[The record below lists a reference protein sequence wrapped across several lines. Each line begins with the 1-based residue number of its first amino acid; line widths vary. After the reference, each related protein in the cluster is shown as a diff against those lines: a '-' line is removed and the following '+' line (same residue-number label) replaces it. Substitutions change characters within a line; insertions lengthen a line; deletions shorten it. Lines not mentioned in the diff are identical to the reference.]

1 MWVNLITS
9 KFLLFCVVCLFTF
22 SASTTPSSSLYAQGT
37 AKNRDRNERNDEKR
51 EDKRVS
57 DAQREVG
64 RTRTELE
71 KLQADWEK
79 KYRAFV
85 AARVGFI
92 KVKNQEEQTEEEAQE
107 RIGEKL
113 GIPAQVLVVK
123 DLGQRLR
130 DTSEAVLQELRK
142 TPGWV
147 KVHEQIE
154 QTENALERGIHPDRH
169 LPMNADD
176 IEEVEKELSTQKNS
190 LRAIEQAALEADA
203 EAKSVKDDFDNAQRK
218 LGELRRKVDPKEL
231 ERDFAV
237 KKVRSEVQQAYK
249 KMRTEAQSLE
259 QAQALVQKK
268 AMELGSDYQRFLKA
282 KRADAADSNRSK
294 KKSAPRR

>member
-1 MWVNLITS
+1 MWVNLIIS
-9 KFLLFCVVCLFTF
+9 KLLLFCFVSLLAVST
-22 SASTTPSSSLYAQGT
+22 SATSSSSLYAQGT
-37 AKNRDRNERNDEKR
+37 AKNRDGNGRNDEKR

-92 KVKNQEEQTEEEAQE
+92 KVKNREEQTEKEAQE
-107 RIGEKL
+107 RIGEKIGL
-113 GIPAQVLVVK
+113 PAQVLVVK
-123 DLGQRLR
+123 DLGRRLK
-130 DTSEAVLQELRK
+130 DTSDAVLQELRK
-142 TPGWV
+142 TPGWI
-147 KVHEQIE
+147 KAHDQIE
-154 QTENALERGIHPDRH
+154 QTENVLERGIHPESN

-176 IEEVEKELSTQKNS
+176 IEEVEKELRTQKSS

-218 LGELRRKVDPKEL
+218 LEELRRKVDPKEL
-231 ERDFAV
+231 DRDFAV
-237 KKVRSEVQQAYK
+237 KKVRSEVQQAYN

-259 QAQALVQKK
+259 RAQALVQKK
-268 AMELGSDYQRFLKA
+268 AMELGSDYQSFLKA

-294 KKSAPRR
+294 KKSTPRR

>member
-1 MWVNLITS
+1 MWVNLIIS
-9 KFLLFCVVCLFTF
+9 KLLLFCFVSLLAVST
-22 SASTTPSSSLYAQGT
+22 SATSSSSLYAQGT
-37 AKNRDRNERNDEKR
+37 AKNRDGNGRNDEKR

-92 KVKNQEEQTEEEAQE
+92 KVKNREEQTEKEAQE
-107 RIGEKL
+107 RIGEKIGL
-113 GIPAQVLVVK
+113 PAQVLVVK
-123 DLGQRLR
+123 DLGRRLK
-130 DTSEAVLQELRK
+130 DTSDAVLQELRK
-142 TPGWV
+142 TPGWI
-147 KVHEQIE
+147 KAHDQIE
-154 QTENALERGIHPDRH
+154 QTENVLERGIHPESN

-176 IEEVEKELSTQKNS
+176 IEKVEKELRTQKSS

-218 LGELRRKVDPKEL
+218 LVELRRKVDPKEL
-231 ERDFAV
+231 DRDFAV
-237 KKVRSEVQQAYK
+237 KKVRSEVQQAYN

-259 QAQALVQKK
+259 RAQALVQKK
-268 AMELGSDYQRFLKA
+268 AMELGSDYQSFLKA

-294 KKSAPRR
+294 KKNAPRR

>member
-1 MWVNLITS
+1 MWVNLIIS
-9 KFLLFCVVCLFTF
+9 KLLLFCFVSLLAVST
-22 SASTTPSSSLYAQGT
+22 SATSNSSLYAQGT
-37 AKNRDRNERNDEKR
+37 AKNRDGNGRNDEKR

-92 KVKNQEEQTEEEAQE
+92 KVKNREEQTEKEAQE
-107 RIGEKL
+107 RIGEKIGL
-113 GIPAQVLVVK
+113 PAQVLVVK
-123 DLGQRLR
+123 DLGRRLK
-130 DTSEAVLQELRK
+130 DTSDAVLQELRK
-142 TPGWV
+142 TPGWI
-147 KVHEQIE
+147 KAHDQIE
-154 QTENALERGIHPDRH
+154 QTENVLERGIHPESN

-176 IEEVEKELSTQKNS
+176 IEEVEKELRTQKSS

-218 LGELRRKVDPKEL
+218 LEELRRKVDPKEL
-231 ERDFAV
+231 DRDFAV
-237 KKVRSEVQQAYK
+237 KKVRSEVQQAYN

-259 QAQALVQKK
+259 RAQALVQKK
-268 AMELGSDYQRFLKA
+268 AMELGSDYQSFLKA

-294 KKSAPRR
+294 KKSTPRR

>member
-1 MWVNLITS
+1 MWVNLIIS
-9 KFLLFCVVCLFTF
+9 KLLLFCVVCLFTI
-22 SASTTPSSSLYAQGT
+22 SASTTPSSSLYAQGS

-85 AARVGFI
+85 ATRVGFI
-92 KVKNQEEQTEEEAQE
+92 KVKNREEQTEKEAQE

-142 TPGWV
+142 TPGWI

-176 IEEVEKELSTQKNS
+176 IEEVEKELRTQKNS

-218 LGELRRKVDPKEL
+218 LVELRRKVDPKEL
-231 ERDFAV
+231 DRDFAV

>member
-1 MWVNLITS
+1 MWVNLIIS
-9 KFLLFCVVCLFTF
+9 KLLLFCVVCLFTV
-22 SASTTPSSSLYAQGT
+22 SASTTPSSSLYAQGS

-85 AARVGFI
+85 ATRVGFI
-92 KVKNQEEQTEEEAQE
+92 KVKNREEQTEKEAQE

-142 TPGWV
+142 TPGWI

-176 IEEVEKELSTQKNS
+176 IEEVEKELRTQKNS

-218 LGELRRKVDPKEL
+218 LVELRRKVDPKEL
-231 ERDFAV
+231 DRDFAV

>member
-1 MWVNLITS
+1 MWVNLIIS
-9 KFLLFCVVCLFTF
+9 KLLLFCVVCLFTI

-85 AARVGFI
+85 ATRVGFI
-92 KVKNQEEQTEEEAQE
+92 KVKNREEQTEKEAQE

-142 TPGWV
+142 TPGWI

-176 IEEVEKELSTQKNS
+176 IEEVEKELRTQKNS

-218 LGELRRKVDPKEL
+218 LVELRRKVDPKEL
-231 ERDFAV
+231 DRDFAV

>member
-1 MWVNLITS
+1 MWVNLIIS
-9 KFLLFCVVCLFTF
+9 KLLLFCFVSLLAVST
-22 SASTTPSSSLYAQGT
+22 SATSSSSLYAQGT
-37 AKNRDRNERNDEKR
+37 AKNRDGNGRNDEKR

-92 KVKNQEEQTEEEAQE
+92 KVKNREEQTEKEAQE
-107 RIGEKL
+107 RIGEKIGL
-113 GIPAQVLVVK
+113 PAQVLVVK
-123 DLGQRLR
+123 DLGRRLK
-130 DTSEAVLQELRK
+130 DTSDAVLQELRK
-142 TPGWV
+142 TPGWI
-147 KVHEQIE
+147 KAHDQIE
-154 QTENALERGIHPDRH
+154 QTENVLERGIHPESN

-176 IEEVEKELSTQKNS
+176 IEEVEKELRTQKSS

-218 LGELRRKVDPKEL
+218 LVELRRKVDPKEL
-231 ERDFAV
+231 DRDFAV
-237 KKVRSEVQQAYK
+237 KKVRSEVQQAYN

-259 QAQALVQKK
+259 RAQALVQKK
-268 AMELGSDYQRFLKA
+268 AMELGSDYQSFLKA

-294 KKSAPRR
+294 KKSTPRR

>member
-1 MWVNLITS
+1 MWVNLIIS
-9 KFLLFCVVCLFTF
+9 KLLLFCFVCLFTI
-22 SASTTPSSSLYAQGT
+22 SASATPSSSLYAQGT

-64 RTRTELE
+64 RKRTELE

-92 KVKNQEEQTEEEAQE
+92 KVKNQEEQTEKEAQE

-130 DTSEAVLQELRK
+130 DTSEVVLQEVGK
-142 TPGWV
+142 T
-147 KVHEQIE
+147 
-154 QTENALERGIHPDRH
+154 
-169 LPMNADD
+169 
-176 IEEVEKELSTQKNS
+176 
-190 LRAIEQAALEADA
+190 
-203 EAKSVKDDFDNAQRK
+203 
-218 LGELRRKVDPKEL
+218 
-231 ERDFAV
+231 
-237 KKVRSEVQQAYK
+237 
-249 KMRTEAQSLE
+249 
-259 QAQALVQKK
+259 
-268 AMELGSDYQRFLKA
+268 
-282 KRADAADSNRSK
+282 
-294 KKSAPRR
+294 SAPPADKVV